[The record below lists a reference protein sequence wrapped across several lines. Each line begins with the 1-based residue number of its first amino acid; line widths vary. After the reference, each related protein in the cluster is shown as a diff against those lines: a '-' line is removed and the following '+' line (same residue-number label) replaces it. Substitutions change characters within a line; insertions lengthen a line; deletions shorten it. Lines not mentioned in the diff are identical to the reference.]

1 MSFYQR
7 LEQALAARERD
18 GTLRE
23 LPLVSYSDNRI
34 VLDAQ
39 SYLDLSSNDYLG
51 VARDPKYIKTF
62 LNTMLDTERSGS
74 EFAGHFLM
82 SGISAGATGS
92 RLLTGNHSFFFYV
105 EELIASLYNRNQ
117 PEAKA
122 SIAGAGAVSDNVG
135 VARAGAAA
143 HAAKNTGI
151 EAGAADTARAAGAAE
166 IVGAVGTAGAAGA
179 ASAADPWECLYL
191 SSGFEANE
199 GILSTLFG
207 KHDLLLV
214 DKLAHASIIDGM
226 LKSQAKALRYR
237 HNDMEHLAALL
248 AAHAASYENVCIVTE
263 SVFSMD
269 GDQAKLSEIVALKQ
283 RYPNVLLYVDEAH
296 SFGLLGAGGLGLCE
310 ELGLLSSVDFLMCT
324 LSKAIGSYG
333 AFLLC
338 KPVVKNY
345 LVNFMRP
352 FIYSTALPA
361 VNISFSLYILGL
373 LHSSALQ
380 AKRLYLRKITA
391 YLHSNLREM
400 GLTPSQSQI
409 QPLITG
415 DNDKAALACSAFK
428 RAGMLALPIRYPT
441 VPQGQARLRLSL
453 SSCLL
458 IDDIDRITRVI
469 AHCRQLFV

>member
-1 MSFYQR
+1 MSLYQR

-51 VARDPKYIKTF
+51 VARDPKYIRTF

-74 EFAGHFLM
+74 EFAGRFLM
-82 SGISAGATGS
+82 SGIRAGSTGS

-105 EELIASLYNRNQ
+105 EELIASLYNRDQ
-117 PEAKA
+117 PEAE
-122 SIAGAGAVSDNVG
+122 SSPV
-135 VARAGAAA
+135 
-143 HAAKNTGI
+143 
-151 EAGAADTARAAGAAE
+151 GAADLGTKASDLGERTADFGAADLGAGVVSAAPSAGTGTATEKEPGAAE
-166 IVGAVGTAGAAGA
+166 
-179 ASAADPWECLYL
+179 PWVSLYL
-191 SSGFEANE
+191 SSGFEANV

-226 LKSQAKALRYR
+226 LKSEAKALRYR

-248 AAHAASYENVCIVTE
+248 AAHADSYENVCIVTE

-269 GDQAKLSEIVALKQ
+269 GDQAKLAEIVALKQ

-296 SFGLLGAGGLGLCE
+296 SFGLFGARGLGLCE
-310 ELGLLSSVDFLMCT
+310 ELGLLPSVDFLMCT

-352 FIYSTALPA
+352 LIYSTALPA

-373 LHSSALQ
+373 LHSSSLQ

-415 DNDKAALACSAFK
+415 DNDKAALAYSAFK
-428 RAGMLALPIRYPT
+428 RAGMLAMPIRYPT
-441 VPQGQARLRLSL
+441 VPKGQARLRLSL
-453 SSCLL
+453 SSCLS

-469 AHCRQLFV
+469 AHCRHLFV

>member
-1 MSFYQR
+1 MSLYQR

-51 VARDPKYIKTF
+51 VARDPKYIRTF

-82 SGISAGATGS
+82 SAINTGSTGS

-105 EELIASLYNRNQ
+105 EELIASLYNRDQ
-117 PEAKA
+117 PGAEASQTESDA
-122 SIAGAGAVSDNVG
+122 AHLGADSTALGECTADVGAADLGAGAVS
-135 VARAGAAA
+135 AAPSAGTGTAAE
-143 HAAKNTGI
+143 K
-151 EAGAADTARAAGAAE
+151 ESGAAE
-166 IVGAVGTAGAAGA
+166 
-179 ASAADPWECLYL
+179 PWVSLYL
-191 SSGFEANE
+191 SSGFEANV

-226 LKSQAKALRYR
+226 LKSEAKALRYR

-248 AAHAASYENVCIVTE
+248 AAHADSYENVCIVTE

-269 GDQAKLSEIVALKQ
+269 GDQAKLAEIVALKQ

-296 SFGLLGAGGLGLCE
+296 SFGLFGARGLGLCE

-352 FIYSTALPA
+352 LIYSTALPA

-373 LHSSALQ
+373 LHSSSLQ

-428 RAGMLALPIRYPT
+428 RAGMLAMPIRYPT
-441 VPQGQARLRLSL
+441 VPKGQARLRLSL
-453 SSCLL
+453 SSCLS

-469 AHCRQLFV
+469 AHCRHLFV